1 MSAARR
7 VRRARG
13 DRGSAVVE
21 LVAVG
26 LVLLLP
32 LVHLV
37 VVIARV
43 QAGSFAVD
51 AGARAAA
58 RALAAAPDPATGD
71 AHARA
76 AVLLALRDQGFDDA
90 AAAAVDVRCQS
101 APCAQPGTRVTVV
114 VTHQVLL
121 PGVPALVDAA
131 LPLAV
136 PVTGESSAVADRFAA
151 PAAAAPGAP
160 PVAGGGP

>member
-1 MSAARR
+1 MRG
-7 VRRARG
+7 RG

-37 VVIARV
+37 VVVARL
-43 QAGSFAVD
+43 QAASFAVD

-58 RALAAAPDPATGD
+58 RAVAAAPDPATGG

-90 AAAAVDVRCQS
+90 AAAAVQVGCESD
-101 APCAQPGTRVTVV
+101 PCAAPGTRVTVT
-114 VTHQVLL
+114 VTHEVLL

-131 LPLAV
+131 LPTRVA
-136 PVTGESSAVADRFAA
+136 VTGESAAVVDRFAA
-151 PAAAAPGAP
+151 PAGPAAPGAEP
-160 PVAGGGP
+160 